1 MTHASINSPETL
13 VINDYYK
20 MVRESLKMIA
30 GIIAEEEGAVAVDNS
45 LFFGRSGSSYF
56 EDDFLKPLIRKHND
70 KFAERINAALSD
82 NCFKFV
88 RIDAPESVNEAL
100 MRTVADV
107 SVFIERPNGE
117 ITEEYINVKATAGNT
132 ADNVGSWESLNHVLY
147 GYDSSV
153 AKQRNVLLNKLAVEP
168 VNDSLSDYFLW
179 VFNKN
184 GTTVEEL
191 MNTCETHSMLGS
203 SLSAFRVNMSQNYPV
218 QFNCHSAE
226 EIVFEEGTTI
236 EEIKSAL
243 VAKILS
249 AGIKFHEKQLEMWS
263 NAYEALD
270 RV

>member
-1 MTHASINSPETL
+1 MTHASSNSPETL
-13 VINDYYK
+13 MINDYYK
-20 MVRESLKMIA
+20 AVRESLKMIA
-30 GIIAEEEGAVAVDNS
+30 GIIAEEEGVVSVDNS

-88 RIDAPESVNEAL
+88 RIEAPESVNEAL

-203 SLSAFRVNMSQNYPV
+203 SLSAFRVNMSQNYPI

-236 EEIKSAL
+236 KEVKSAL